1 MSDPMQFD
9 MELANVRM
17 RINMLGCLSNIT
29 KHTYSNSI
37 LNSTCQTLM
46 NKLIDSIT
54 DDLQSLDERPVLE
67 LVTTLTLL
75 LAQHN
80 RPQI

>member
-1 MSDPMQFD
+1 
-9 MELANVRM
+9 
-17 RINMLGCLSNIT
+17 
-29 KHTYSNSI
+29 
-37 LNSTCQTLM
+37 M

-80 RPQI
+80 RPQIQKKAVGLLGTIHDLVSQMAQENS